1 MQKYVVVFLTTLFF
15 VYIIVATKD
24 ALASGA
30 AFALVMLLSSKQND
44 VNPAT
49 TVMMAM
55 NKQIP
60 WIDVVPYV
68 VLQVAAAL
76 TALEINKR
84 VKF

>member
-15 VYIIVATKD
+15 AYVVIATKD

-30 AFALVMLLSSKQND
+30 ALALVMLLSSKNND

-49 TVMMAM
+49 TIMMAV
-55 NKQIP
+55 NKQTMTDIL
-60 WIDVVPYV
+60 PYV

-76 TALEINKR
+76 AAYNINKH
-84 VKF
+84 VKM